1 MDDIPDWWLYI
12 GMAIFFV
19 LMLVGFNFATVFI
32 FLMVVISIVVNF
44 SNKDKDA

>member
-12 GMAIFFV
+12 GMSIFFV